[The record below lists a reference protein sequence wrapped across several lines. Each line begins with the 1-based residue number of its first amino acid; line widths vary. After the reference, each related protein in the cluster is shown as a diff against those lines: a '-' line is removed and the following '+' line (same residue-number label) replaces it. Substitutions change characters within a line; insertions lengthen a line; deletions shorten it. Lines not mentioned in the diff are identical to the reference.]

1 MNTNKLMFDGQTT
14 MEEKINAKNIKA
26 GEYDSEQDTII
37 LTCNDNTEISIDVSA
52 MHAEYDADLAL
63 TNDILGREE
72 PSL

>member
-14 MEEKINAKNIKA
+14 MEEKINAKTIVS
-26 GEYDSEQDTII
+26 GEYDSGQDTII
-37 LTCNDNTEISIDVSA
+37 LTYNDDTEISIDVSA
-52 MHAEYDADLAL
+52 MHAEYDVDLAL

>member
-14 MEEKINAKNIKA
+14 MEEKINAKNIKS

-37 LTCNDNTEISIDVSA
+37 LTCNDDTKISIDVSA
-52 MHAEYDADLAL
+52 MHAEYDEDLAL

-72 PSL
+72 PSR

>member
-14 MEEKINAKNIKA
+14 MEDKINAKTIIS

-37 LTCNDNTEISIDVSA
+37 LTCTDDTEISIDVSA
-52 MHAEYDADLAL
+52 MHAEYDENLAL

-72 PSL
+72 P